1 MEMEEVVAVMVK
13 ESLAMEAMG
22 ARELVPNLMREEA
35 QGGKLVE
42 VGQRQE
48 AEMVEEN
55 LKEELVVG
63 SLIPETEG

>member
-1 MEMEEVVAVMVK
+1 MVK
-13 ESLAMEAMG
+13 ENQAMEAMVE
-22 ARELVPNLMREEA
+22 RELVPNLMREEA

-55 LKEELVVG
+55 LKQELVVG

>member
-1 MEMEEVVAVMVK
+1 MEMEEVVVVMVK
-13 ESLAMEAMG
+13 ENLAMEVTG

-48 AEMVEEN
+48 AKMVEEN